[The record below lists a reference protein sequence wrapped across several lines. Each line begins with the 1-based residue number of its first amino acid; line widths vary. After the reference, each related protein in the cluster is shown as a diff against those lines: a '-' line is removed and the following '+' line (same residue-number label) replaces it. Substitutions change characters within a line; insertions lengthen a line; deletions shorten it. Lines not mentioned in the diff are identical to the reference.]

1 MTLISEV
8 IEVPDTADPGGFVLK
23 LSEGISHAD
32 AAVADYVV
40 TPDLAGRFDQT
51 LALIN
56 SALAGGSSKAAY
68 LDGSFG
74 AGKSHFM
81 AVLAALLDGN
91 GSVRKN
97 TDLAWVIKKH
107 DGAVLGKR
115 YLHVPYHLVGKQS
128 LEEAVLGGYL
138 SYVAGRHPGAAPPG
152 VLLDAPLL
160 DTARTLRARL
170 GDAAFFGLLGTSG
183 DSGWGDL
190 GKGWDAARYE
200 AALAAPPGNA
210 ERDALVAA
218 LQGALSGFAELA
230 RSAGTGYVDID
241 DGLAAISQHAA
252 GLGYDALVLF
262 LDELILWFA
271 TRMSDHEWVARE
283 APKVAKLVEA
293 ANPNRPVPI
302 VSFVARQRDLREL
315 VGTSI
320 PGAEHLAFADSLKWW
335 EDRFSTVT
343 LSDANLPAIA
353 AQRVLRPRSDAAKAQ
368 IDASF
373 AAMNQVRDDIRAALM
388 TASADREAFRLT
400 YPFSPAFVETLVAL
414 SSALQ
419 RDRTALRVM
428 QQLLVDQ
435 RGTLELGQLVPLSD
449 LYDALVADDQPMT
462 GELGALW
469 RNAQK
474 VYGDILRLILET
486 HGLSEQQAG
495 GQPPTHAVH
504 RDQRIAKTM
513 VVAALMPEVESL
525 RGLTARKIVALNH
538 GYIRSLVPG
547 QETTDVIGVVRRWAA
562 RYGAIQLTGEEASP
576 VISVRLEGVDIEG
589 VLDNAKTADTFGARR
604 QQVRALLCEALGVS
618 DEAPLDGV
626 TALSTVW
633 RGTQRTAE
641 LVFGNIGDPGDL
653 GDAMFRP
660 AHGGWRVMLGYPVD
674 EPGRT
679 VAADLARAA
688 GLAGRQPTHTLCW
701 IPRRL
706 TAQAVTDLGRY
717 VRLRYALGP
726 SFDQLAGHLSGND
739 KAIARQQMTALAAQ
753 LKSQLANA
761 LLQAYGMVTPD
772 EAVVDTGHGGRDMFV
787 SLDPA
792 FEPRVPAG
800 AGLRQGLDGLLD
812 QMLDSDFPEHPRFP
826 AEVTRADLRKVH
838 AQVRRAIEAPG
849 NRIMVEAGERPV
861 MRKVANPLRLGEQHE
876 QYFVLG
882 HHWETHLNR
891 KIAEAGAGA
900 PVTVG
905 QLRAWLDEPRP
916 MGLPQHIADLVVLIF
931 AEQTNRAIAA
941 GGERIDVSV
950 LRDLPADA
958 RVTDQPLPDED
969 DWVTA
974 RLRGQS
980 IFGIGDVAEP
990 RTARNVGQLA
1000 AKVRDAASARLGLA
1014 RALRDLLIAKGPQVL
1029 RPGADPAAT
1038 DRARI
1043 AESAV
1048 RLCEELTASP
1058 GEVALIE
1065 ALARF
1070 RLPTAAPEHIARSL
1084 ATAPDVV
1091 SAGSLVDWN
1100 IIVSVAGWAHGHRL
1114 AAQAQEMAGSLAH
1127 SWAENEYAA
1136 PLRPELEKADRV
1148 ARQLLLQA
1156 QPPVGAGTQPTGAAG
1171 PGTGAG
1177 THTHVSAAGGEAR
1190 RPFDSGAS
1198 AVQESG
1204 EREVDAAT
1212 MGEVTEVLGS
1222 LARQGKRVRV
1232 SWRVVR

>member
-1 MTLISEV
+1 MTLISEL
-8 IEVPDTADPGGFVLK
+8 IEIPETVDPGDFVLK

-32 AAVADYVV
+32 AAVANYVA
-40 TPDLAGRFDQT
+40 TSALAERFDEA
-51 LALIN
+51 LALIK
-56 SALAGGSSKAAY
+56 SALVGGSSKAAY

-81 AVLAALLDGN
+81 AVLAALLDN
-91 GSVRKN
+91 NRRVRKIPE
-97 TDLAWVIKKH
+97 LAWVVEKY
-107 DGAVLGKR
+107 DGSVLGRR

-128 LEEAVLGGYL
+128 LEEAVLSGYL
-138 SYVAGRHPGAAPPG
+138 SYVAGEHPDASPPG

-160 DTARTLRARL
+160 DTARSLRGRL
-170 GDAAFFGLLGTSG
+170 GDVAFFGLLGQSG

-200 AALAAPPGNA
+200 AALAAPPGNI

-218 LQGALSGFAELA
+218 LQGPLSGFAELA

-315 VGTSI
+315 VGTSL

-335 EDRFSTVT
+335 EDRFGRVT
-343 LSDANLPAIA
+343 LSDSNLPVIA
-353 AQRVLRPRSDAAKAQ
+353 ARRVLRPRSDAARAQ
-368 IDASF
+368 IETSF
-373 AAMNQVRDDIRAALM
+373 AAMDQVREDIRAALM

-435 RGTLELGQLVPLSD
+435 RDTLELGQLVPLSD

-474 VYGDILRLILET
+474 VYGDILRLILEM
-486 HGLSEQQAG
+486 HGLTEQQAAE
-495 GQPPTHAVH
+495 QPPTHAVH

-513 VVAALMPEVESL
+513 VLAALMPEVESL
-525 RGLTARKIVALNH
+525 RDLTARKIVALNH
-538 GYIRSLVPG
+538 SYIRSLVPG
-547 QETTDVIGVVRRWAA
+547 QESTDVIGVVRRWAA

-576 VISVRLEGVDIEG
+576 VISVHLAGVDIEG
-589 VLDNAKTADTFGARR
+589 VLDNAKTADTFGTRR
-604 QQVRALLCEALGVS
+604 QQARALLCEALGIS

-626 TALSTVW
+626 TLLGTVW

-641 LVFGNIGDPGDL
+641 LVFGNIRDPKDL
-653 GDAMFRP
+653 GDAIFRP
-660 AHGGWRVMLGYPVD
+660 SHGGWRVVLGYPID
-674 EPGRT
+674 EPGRS
-679 VAADLARAA
+679 VSQDLTRAA
-688 GLAGRQPTHTLCW
+688 ELAGRQPAHTVCW
-701 IPRRL
+701 VPRRL
-706 TAQAVTDLGRY
+706 TAQTVTDLGRY
-717 VRLRYALGP
+717 VRLRYALGQ
-726 SFDQLAGHLSGND
+726 SFDQLAGHLSSND
-739 KAIARQQMTALAAQ
+739 RAIAKQQMTALAEQ
-753 LKSQLANA
+753 LKSQLSNA
-761 LLQAYGMVTPD
+761 LMQAYGMVTPD
-772 EAVVDTGHGGRDMFV
+772 ESVVDAGHGGRDMFV
-787 SLDPA
+787 SLDPG

-800 AGLRQGLDGLLD
+800 AGLRQGLDSLLD
-812 QMLDSDFPEHPRFP
+812 QMLESDFPAHPRFT
-826 AEVTRADLRKVH
+826 AEVTRTDLRKAH

-849 NRIMVEAGERPV
+849 HRIMIEAGERSV

-882 HHWETHLNR
+882 YHWETHLNR
-891 KIAEAGAGA
+891 KIAEAGTGA
-900 PVTVG
+900 QVTVG
-905 QLRAWLDEPRP
+905 QLRAWLDEPQP
-916 MGLPQHIADLVVLIF
+916 MGLPQQIADLVVLVF
-931 AEQTNRAIAA
+931 AEQTNRAIIA
-941 GGERIDVSV
+941 GGEHIDVSV

-958 RVTDQPLPDED
+958 RIIEQPLPSED
-969 DWVTA
+969 DWVSA

-1000 AKVRDAASARLGLA
+1000 TKVRDAASARLGPA
-1014 RALRDLLIAKGPQVL
+1014 QALCDLLATRGPQVL
-1029 RPGADPAAT
+1029 GPAADPAAT

-1043 AESAV
+1043 AGSAV
-1048 RLCEELTASP
+1048 RLCEELTTSP
-1058 GEVALIE
+1058 NEVALIE
-1065 ALARF
+1065 TLARF
-1070 RLPTAAPEHIARSL
+1070 QLPTAAPEHIARSL

-1091 SAGSLVDWN
+1091 NAGSRVDWN
-1100 IIVSVAGWAHGHRL
+1100 IIVSVAGWEHSHPL
-1114 AAQAQEMAGSLAH
+1114 ATQARDLSSNLAR
-1127 SWAENEYAA
+1127 SWADNEYATALRPALEETDQVARRLLLKAQVASGAGA
-1136 PLRPELEKADRV
+1136 PLRE
-1148 ARQLLLQA
+1148 
-1156 QPPVGAGTQPTGAAG
+1156 GAGGQASVVADKTQATVS
-1171 PGTGAG
+1171 GTA
-1177 THTHVSAAGGEAR
+1177 TV
-1190 RPFDSGAS
+1190 
-1198 AVQESG
+1198 VQERG
-1204 EREVDAAT
+1204 EREVDAT
-1212 MGEVTEVLGS
+1212 TVGEVTAVLGS
-1222 LARQGKRVRV
+1222 LTRQGKRVRV
-1232 SWRVVR
+1232 RWQVLP